1 MNKLS
6 NWRRARNAWLLVIAL
21 TTVTL
26 LRHAPPEPTARGSS
40 ANATTA
46 LLARDDASGFA
57 RADRGRRFVFPR
69 DHGAHGEYRTEW
81 WYFTGH
87 LANDAGR
94 EFGFQLTLFRF
105 ELAPRSTPSPS
116 AWRTPRVMLGHF
128 ALSDLANA
136 RFHAHE
142 RLARAHPAIAGA
154 TSAPA
159 RVWLDDWYIE
169 HAPAAVGE
177 SGRWHLRAAQ
187 GDVVLE
193 LVLDD
198 EAGVVLQG
206 DAGLSAKSAAAGNAS
221 YYYSMPRLAAAG
233 GLTLDDDTFDVRGS
247 AWLDREWSTSALDRT
262 QQGWDWFALQLD
274 DGANLMFYRLRDAHG
289 DMGTASAG
297 SLQSADG
304 TVHRL
309 GPDDVEIVETGTW
322 TSPTT
327 GIRYPQGWRLV
338 VPAHDIEL
346 ALDARMPA
354 QEWRQRF
361 RYWEGAVSATGS
373 HTGRGYI
380 ELTGY

>member
-1 MNKLS
+1 MNDWKL
-6 NWRRARNAWLLVIAL
+6 RRYARNAWLLAIAL
-21 TTVTL
+21 TSAAL
-26 LRHAPPEPTARGSS
+26 LRHAPQEPPARGSS

-57 RADRGRRFVFPR
+57 RADRVRSFAFPR

-87 LANDAGR
+87 LASDTGR

-136 RFHAHE
+136 RFHAFE

-154 TSAPA
+154 TAAPA
-159 RVWLDDWYIE
+159 RAWLDDWHIE
-169 HAPAAVGE
+169 HE
-177 SGRWHLRAAQ
+177 SDTGSGNGRWHLRAAQ
-187 GDVVLE
+187 GDIALE
-193 LVLDD
+193 LDLEDT
-198 EAGVVLQG
+198 AGVVLQG
-206 DAGLSAKSAAAGNAS
+206 EAGLSAKSAAPGNAS

-233 GLTLDDDTFDVRGS
+233 ELTLDGAAFDVRGT

-289 DMGTASAG
+289 QMGAASAG
-297 SLQSADG
+297 SLQTADG

-309 GPDDVEIVETGTW
+309 GPDDVDIVETGGW

-327 GIRYPQGWRLV
+327 GIRYPQGWRLA

-346 ALDARMPA
+346 VLDARMPA
-354 QEWRQRF
+354 QEWHQRF
-361 RYWEGAVSATGS
+361 RYWEGAVSASGS
-373 HTGRGYI
+373 HTGRGYV